1 MTFAYPFLFSSLMAI
16 LVAAGSRPAMVPA
29 ASDPLPGPPSGAIK
43 LPQPVRDGETSL
55 EKTLQERR
63 SIRQY
68 KNAPISLSDLSQLLW
83 AAQGIS
89 GSGGRRTA
97 PSAGALFPLE
107 IYVIAGKVTGLSAGV
122 YAYNPHKHELSR
134 VAEGDARTELS
145 KAALGQSSIKNAPAV
160 LVLSSVYERTTVKY
174 GERGIRYVH
183 MEAGHAAQ
191 NIYLQ
196 AAALN
201 LGTVV
206 IGAFDDDGIGKV
218 LHMTGRE
225 HPLYLMPVGKT

>member
-1 MTFAYPFLFSSLMAI
+1 MKFAHPFLFSSLMAM
-16 LVAAGSRPAMVPA
+16 LVAAAG
-29 ASDPLPGPPSGAIK
+29 DPLPDPPSGAIK
-43 LPQPVRDGETSL
+43 LPKPVQDGRTSL

-68 KNAPISLSDLSQLLW
+68 KNAPIPLSDLSQLLW
-83 AAQGIS
+83 ASQGIS
-89 GSGGRRTA
+89 GPGGRRTA
-97 PSAGALFPLE
+97 PSAGALFPLNVY
-107 IYVIAGKVTGLSAGV
+107 IIAGNVTGLSAGI
-122 YAYNPHKHELSR
+122 YSYDPHKHELTR
-134 VAEGDARTELS
+134 VAEGDARAEMS

-160 LVLSSVYERTTVKY
+160 LVLSAVYERTTVKY

-206 IGAFDDDGIGKV
+206 IGAFDDDGIRRV
-218 LHMTGRE
+218 LRMTGRE
-225 HPLYLMPVGKT
+225 HPLYLMPVGKP